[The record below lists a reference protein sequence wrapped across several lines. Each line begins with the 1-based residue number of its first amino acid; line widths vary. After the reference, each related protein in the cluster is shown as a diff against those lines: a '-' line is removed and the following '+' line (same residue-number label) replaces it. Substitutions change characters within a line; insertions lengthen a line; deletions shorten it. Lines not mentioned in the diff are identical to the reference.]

1 VYETPI
7 KIRIM
12 KVKVLSKD
20 GADTGREL
28 NLSDEIFGIEPNDHA
43 VYLTVKSY
51 LAAQRQGT
59 HKSKEKHEVHRTTKK
74 AFRQK
79 GTGGARRGSM
89 KVSGL
94 KGGARAFGPKPH
106 DYVLKVNKKVKDIA
120 KRSALTY
127 KAKDGNIIIVED
139 FNLNEAK
146 TKGFLAVVGGLN
158 LKGTKSV
165 FVIDGADKNTLLSA
179 RNIPTVSITEA
190 KNLNIYDIMNCKKL
204 VLNEAAVKII
214 ESNFSNN

>member
-1 VYETPI
+1 
-7 KIRIM
+7 M

-20 GADTGREL
+20 GKETGREINL
-28 NLSDEIFGIEPNDHA
+28 NDEIFGVEPNDHA
-43 VYLTVKSY
+43 VYLSVKSF

-59 HKSKEKHEVHRTTKK
+59 HKSKEKWEVSRTTKK

-89 KVSGL
+89 KVSGV

-106 DYVLKVNKKVKDIA
+106 LYELKVNKKVKDLA

-127 KAKDGNIIIVED
+127 KAKDGNLIIVED
-139 FNLNEAK
+139 FNVTTPK
-146 TKGFLAVVGGLN
+146 TKDFSAVLNSLN

-165 FVIDGADKNTLLSA
+165 FVLEGADKNTLLAA
-179 RNIPTVSITEA
+179 RNIPTVSVSA
-190 KNLNIYDIMNCKKL
+190 ANSLNIFEIMNCKKL
-204 VLNEAAVKII
+204 VLSEAAVKSI